1 MEETTFDPIAHREAE
16 VAQYEANIALY
27 TRIASS
33 LPNEWPAH
41 LAQFKGSIDKHG
53 DIAKVEDL
61 IDVQLLSDL
70 WAHDDAQA
78 AIRAETVE
86 KRKAEAILAALKA

>member
-1 MEETTFDPIAHREAE
+1 MTEQIDPIAHREAE

-27 TRIASS
+27 TAIASA
-33 LPNEWPAH
+33 LPSEWPSH
-41 LAQFKGSIDKHG
+41 LLQFKGSTDKHG
-53 DIAKVEDL
+53 DIAKVSDL
-61 IDVQLLSDL
+61 ADVELLSDL

>member
-1 MEETTFDPIAHREAE
+1 MTDQVIDPIAIREAE

-27 TRIASS
+27 TSIAGA
-33 LPNEWPAH
+33 LPSEWPAH
-41 LAQFKGSIDKHG
+41 LLQFKGSSQKHE
-53 DIAKVEDL
+53 DIAKVADL
-61 IDVQLLSDL
+61 SDVELLSDL